1 MSFKWNNEGCYFNHF
16 AASVL
21 QTNAEPKSEN
31 IDMTEKRFIK
41 HCSTVCLGQSFQY
54 PALREKL
61 LDSTRAQVF
70 RNALIIDFK
79 TGCSIVFAYGVVVHW
94 NLSLDDR
101 RALQAILLDY
111 AVKADA
117 DPQEDNFT
125 YEVGCEQ
132 DRIQRDHLE
141 LQSEDVKVLLAL
153 SHAMAQSIKLAAFE
167 GHAIDTIQTT
177 SHLPQA
183 LAREGV
189 IKLNRKAMA
198 KIRGQLFLT
207 KSDIILNY
215 DLLDTPEFFWEHPEY
230 QNIYSM
236 AANYLEISQR
246 TEVLS
251 KKLET
256 IHELLEMLADEQK
269 HQHSSALEWIII
281 GLIAVEIVMSLL
293 DKLL

>member
-1 MSFKWNNEGCYFNHF
+1 MP
-16 AASVL
+16 VL
-21 QTNAEPKSEN
+21 QTNSKSKREN
-31 IDMTEKRFIK
+31 IDMTENRVIK
-41 HCSTVCLGQSFQY
+41 HCLTVCLAQSFQY

-61 LDSTRAQVF
+61 LDTTRAQVF

-79 TGCSIVFAYGVVVHW
+79 TGYSVVFAYGVVVHW
-94 NLSLDDR
+94 NISLDDR
-101 RALQAILLDY
+101 RALQTILLDY
-111 AVKADA
+111 ANKPDA
-117 DPQEDNFT
+117 EPQEDNFT
-125 YEVGCEQ
+125 YELGCEQ
-132 DRIQRDHLE
+132 DRIQHDHIE
-141 LQSEDVKVLLAL
+141 LQSDDIKVLLAL

-167 GHAIDTIQTT
+167 GHAIDTIHTT

-230 QNIYSM
+230 QHIYSM
-236 AANYLEISQR
+236 AANYLEIIQR

-281 GLIAVEIVMSLL
+281 GLIGVEILMSLL